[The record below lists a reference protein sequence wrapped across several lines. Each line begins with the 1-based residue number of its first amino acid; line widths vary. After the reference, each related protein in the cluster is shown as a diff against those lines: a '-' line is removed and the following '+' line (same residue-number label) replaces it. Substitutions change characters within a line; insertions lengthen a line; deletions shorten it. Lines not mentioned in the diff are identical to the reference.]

1 MQLTY
6 RGMAYQSPAISV
18 ELLSSQTGKYRGQTF
33 QMSSTVLVLRQSIV
47 AFKYRGVDY
56 IQRIGDRYL

>member
-6 RGMAYQSPAISV
+6 RGITYQASN
-18 ELLSSQTGKYRGQTF
+18 LSLPNSSARTGKYRGQTVNIN
-33 QMSSTVLVLRQSIV
+33 STVRLSRKTLV

-56 IQRIGDRYL
+56 IQYTGDRYL